1 MIFLS
6 NLLCTFG
13 FLIAKDTTCLA
24 VIEEGGYNSCQICK
38 VKT

>member
-13 FLIAKDTTCLA
+13 FLIAKDTRLA
-24 VIEEGGYNSCQICK
+24 VIEEGGNSSCQIRK

>member
-6 NLLCTFG
+6 KLLCAFG
-13 FLIAKDTTCLA
+13 LLTAKDTRLA
-24 VIEEGGYNSCQICK
+24 VIEEGGNSSCQICK